1 MRTIELEL
9 KQKSA
14 PAMSKSP
21 HSIDVAQN
29 RCRRYEKNKRLG
41 AAKPNRVSAQQFRN
55 MRRAERLRTRP
66 FAEQGR

>member
-1 MRTIELEL
+1 MRTIELKL

-29 RCRRYEKNKRLG
+29 HCGRYENKGLG
-41 AAKPNRVSAQQFRN
+41 AAKPNRVSAQQFRE
-55 MRRAERLRTRP
+55 MRRAERLRARP
-66 FAEQGR
+66 FSEQGR